1 MQKIYLLN
9 YRANSVILQVHTS
22 VLYLAFYL
30 EPRRACQL
38 KDYGEI
44 DSKFRYVVLAAM
56 RAKQL
61 LGGAKPRLKS
71 RSKNLIRIAQEEV
84 KQGLVDFEIIK
95 ATREEK
101 EEIDETNEEMFIG
114 EELTPETEEK
124 PEVEEK
130 PEKETKAKKKPEKS
144 KKS

>member
-1 MQKIYLLN
+1 LN
-9 YRANSVILQVHTS
+9 YSANSVILRVYTS
-22 VLYLAFYL
+22 IFYLAFYS
-30 EPRRACQL
+30 EPRRAYQL

-61 LGGAKPRLKS
+61 LAGAKPRLKS
-71 RSKNLIRIAQEEV
+71 KSKNLIRIAQEEV

-95 ATREEK
+95 AAREDMED
-101 EEIDETNEEMFIG
+101 ITETNEEMFIG
-114 EELTPETEEK
+114 DELTPEI
-124 PEVEEK
+124 EEK
-130 PEKETKAKKKPEKS
+130 PEKEAKAKKKPEKS